1 MRPLT
6 VWLILI
12 TLTLATT
19 FLGDNVMPGKAI
31 IPLICL
37 SVAWKGT
44 LIADHFMGLKEVA
57 PLWRWPVLAY
67 ATGMPF
73 LIALSLVWMD

>member
-6 VWLILI
+6 VWLILV

-19 FLGDNVMPGKAI
+19 FLGENVMPGKAI
-31 IPLICL
+31 ILLICL

-44 LIADHFMGLKEVA
+44 LIADHFMELKEVA

-67 ATGMPF
+67 AI
-73 LIALSLVWMD
+73 LIPAIIGLWLALA